1 MLSAKLDLP
10 RLCEELK
17 NIFNDFPVSF
27 SWVPTSSDICSSSIA
42 KYFSDGGLNVKLC
55 KNKFIKL
62 MEYGLRFP
70 NIDDDDES
78 RLEEISEYVG
88 MVLLGC
94 NLEEN
99 DFSSYSLPSDC
110 VDVGRGKVLHCKGF
124 ITQPTV
130 EGVINEIRRILKEN
144 PNFPWIA
151 LSLVVHAGP
160 EMSSKLFII
169 SMDKINSI

>member
-1 MLSAKLDLP
+1 M
-10 RLCEELK
+10 CEELK

-130 EGVINEIRRILKEN
+130 EGVINKIRRILKEN